1 MKTNIDDCLI
11 NIVLSSIRGG
21 FMAEIKCPKCG
32 EVFQVDE
39 NDYAKILSQ
48 VRDQQFEKE
57 LKERVGQV
65 EAKNKADSELAE
77 MKLKEKLQEEVSKLK
92 QELFEMKV
100 KLNNAEKD
108 KKADIEKA
116 ELNKDKV
123 IDQLKKDIEI
133 NIVQKELEKKKLI
146 ELHTKEIQAKD
157 DQIAFYRD
165 FKAKSNVKLL
175 GETLEQHCQNA
186 FNSIRVT
193 AYPNAYFEK
202 DNDVV
207 EGSKGDYIFREMIS
221 ENEELISIMFDMK
234 NEGDETATK
243 HKNEDFLE
251 KLDKDRKK
259 KGCEYAVLVSML
271 EPDNDFYNAG
281 IVDMSYRYPKMYVV
295 RPQCFL
301 TIISVLYMA
310 AKNAAKYKNELA
322 IVKEQNIDITNFE
335 NELLD
340 FQTKFD
346 NNFRLAKERFTKAI
360 EEIDKTIDH
369 LQKVKDG
376 LLGADRQLRL
386 ANDKAQDL
394 SIKKLTHDNPTMKK
408 MFDDLKKED

>member
-11 NIVLSSIRGG
+11 NTVLSSIRGG

-394 SIKKLTHDNPTMKK
+394 SIKKLTHDNPTMKQ